1 MDLAPSSGET
11 EFRHAIEQSPIADSD
26 HLNAPSQSLN
36 VGGTWRLVRTPDP
49 VTGREAVA
57 IMQAVDISR
66 SDIDVAGLMIRCAES
81 GLEPLIVLV
90 RPSRLKAHPTV
101 TIEHAASTVELTARV
116 VPPGALLS
124 LPVDV
129 SSLAAGAGQAAPELK
144 LTVTDDQGTMKGV
157 VPLAGIGKA
166 LQALRSNC
174 PSP

>member
-1 MDLAPSSGET
+1 
-11 EFRHAIEQSPIADSD
+11 
-26 HLNAPSQSLN
+26 

-49 VTGREAVA
+49 ATGREAVA
-57 IMQAVDISR
+57 ILQAVDISR
-66 SDIDVAGLMIRCAES
+66 SDIDLAGLMIRCGES
-81 GLEPLIVLV
+81 GPEALVVLV

-101 TIEHAASTVELTARV
+101 TIEHAASKMELTARV

-144 LTVTDDQGTMKGV
+144 LTVTDDQGMMKGV